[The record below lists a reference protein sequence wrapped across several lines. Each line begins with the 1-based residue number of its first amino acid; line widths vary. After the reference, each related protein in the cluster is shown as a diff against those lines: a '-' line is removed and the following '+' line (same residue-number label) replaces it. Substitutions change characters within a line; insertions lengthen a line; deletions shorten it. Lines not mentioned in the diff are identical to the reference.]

1 MYFYFEKRFTGF
13 GKVNYYIVGEPN
25 ENPLITIKGD
35 IKNNNTFTYDDG
47 QDRFEMFLGKLYSNI
62 KKDGKISRKDAG
74 DVNINGK
81 DEIIYE
87 YTKTGTNIFNGYRY
101 FGFKF
106 GFDDIE
112 AITVGFNRKGL
123 YLCIYVNGILKAI
136 VDKEQEV
143 YAYEPKYEIYAED
156 DVNKAMLFLAT
167 AYWDAAYWHQESA
180 RQTMVYSTLSEEARA
195 KYDPNFIPRIQSM
208 RGME

>member
-13 GKVNYYIVGEPN
+13 GKANYYIVGEPN
-25 ENPLITIKGD
+25 DNPLITIKGD
-35 IKNNNTFTYDDG
+35 IKNNNTFSYDDG
-47 QDRFEMFLGKLYSNI
+47 KDRFEMFLGKLYSNL

-106 GFDDIE
+106 GFDDIK

-167 AYWDAAYWHQESA
+167 AYWDAAYWHQDSP
-180 RQTMVYSTLSEEARA
+180 RQTMVYSTLSEEAKA
-195 KYDPNFIPRIQSM
+195 KYDPSFIPRIQSM